1 VSFGGHSLVARRAR
15 YAKSNTHAPEAM
27 TRNLLI
33 NSSHEGGRGNGLETR
48 PRAKSPKRGDVI
60 PNFPVLEDR
69 GTLALQDGGQF
80 NLGHNI

>member
-1 VSFGGHSLVARRAR
+1 MSFGGRSPVARRVR
-15 YAKSNTHAPEAM
+15 YARSNTHAPEAM

-33 NSSHEGGRGNGLETR
+33 TPSHEGGRGNGLETR

-60 PNFPVLEDR
+60 PNLLTLA